1 MKEVI
6 INKRR
11 FLQKM
16 SDDTFVFDRSYPN
29 NKIDIASSA
38 ALALHKAIIGICG
51 LSSLEKAEQVARINL
66 RSSKAVQTY
75 YVLYHLFTCCML
87 LDDDYEITFK
97 SKYGHI
103 KYGTELNDLKKSPR
117 KPHHWNSR
125 KNMEMDL
132 AVRITHG
139 EIKKYCNALRKR
151 ASSKE
156 VPLSPFL
163 SILHDAFVSDS
174 CRLILFEK
182 ADYIRDRAIYRPS
195 HVSSFTDT
203 PIQTS
208 KNTSRA
214 FFI

>member
-1 MKEVI
+1 MASKGPRENI
-6 INKRR
+6 ILECTECKRRTYMTDKNKR
-11 FLQKM
+11 
-16 SDDTFVFDRSYPN
+16 SNPDR
-29 NKIDIASSA
+29 
-38 ALALHKAIIGICG
+38 L
-51 LSSLEKAEQVARINL
+51 
-66 RSSKAVQTY
+66 
-75 YVLYHLFTCCML
+75 
-87 LDDDYEITFK
+87 
-97 SKYGHI
+97 
-103 KYGTELNDLKKSPR
+103 
-117 KPHHWNSR
+117 
-125 KNMEMDL
+125 
-132 AVRITHG
+132 

-208 KNTSRA
+208 KNTREQIDSMPDSETIHLEIQR
-214 FFI
+214 IIVKS